1 MSVNSYKLNH
11 SRRIN
16 ESLLVATESI
26 NGGHLWARWTTRGW
40 TSQTHVSEGVRIFF
54 QLHGWKKCQIH
65 AARHLWSCT
74 TAVVP
79 DKLFMFEWF
88 LPLAI
93 YNCSAIR
100 VSSGLAIDH
109 CSEWKLHLMS
119 LFFSLLWTPNSSENQ
134 NVLCMTMTSREMRNE
149 QRKMS
154 SICRFFFV
162 SSISAREMFDIFCV
176 RCIIYSHAQRKKL
189 WKCRKMQTFSSLLS
203 KKNVLIVNQ
212 VARRVALKV
221 ELLFVGRFPHLTR
234 DLTWGIQV
242 EHNCASKCHKLDL
255 ISRASRRDRKLKL
268 INLNWM
274 EVDQLSDDAVKNVWK
289 TWSAIDKTKCRSIFI
304 NSFSW
309 FPRIMITSIIIIAV
323 LGWNHTR
330 GGFN

>member
-1 MSVNSYKLNH
+1 MSHCWSPQRALMVDIRELAG
-11 SRRIN
+11 
-16 ESLLVATESI
+16 LLVAE
-26 NGGHLWARWTTRGW
+26 HPRHMWAREW
-40 TSQTHVSEGVRIFF
+40 EIFF
-54 QLHGWKKCQIH
+54 QLYGWKKCQIH

-88 LPLAI
+88 LPLAA

-119 LFFSLLWTPNSSENQ
+119 LFFSLFWTPKSSEFR

-149 QRKMS
+149 QKKCPAS
-154 SICRFFFV
+154 ADIFFV
-162 SSISAREMFDIFCV
+162 EFNLSERNVRYFLYM
-176 RCIIYSHAQRKKL
+176 RCIIYGRAQRKKL
-189 WKCRKMQTFSSLLS
+189 WKCRKMQTFSSLLVE
-203 KKNVLIVNQ
+203 KNVLIVNQ
-212 VARRVALKV
+212 AARRVALKV
-221 ELLFVGRFPHLTR
+221 ELLFVGRFPHLSR

-242 EHNCASKCHKLDL
+242 EHNCASKCHKIDL

-309 FPRIMITSIIIIAV
+309 FPRIMITSIIIAV

-330 GGFN
+330 EGFN